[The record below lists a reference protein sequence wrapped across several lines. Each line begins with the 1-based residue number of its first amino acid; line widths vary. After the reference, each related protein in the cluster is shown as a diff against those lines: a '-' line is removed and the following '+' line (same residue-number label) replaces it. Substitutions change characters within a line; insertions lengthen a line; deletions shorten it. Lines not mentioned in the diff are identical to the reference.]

1 MQMAWSVVLLMTELS
16 FVREWAETQTLGP
29 ETAESTQFG
38 VILNPI
44 QDLSVTID
52 WWDYEIENTI
62 GTIGAGSILG
72 NCYFNA
78 DS

>member
-1 MQMAWSVVLLMTELS
+1 MQMAWSVVLLMTDEQLRR
-16 FVREWAETQTLGP
+16 VGGNPDLGP

-44 QDLSVTID
+44 QDFSITID

-62 GTIGAGSILG
+62 GTIGAGSI
-72 NCYFNA
+72 
-78 DS
+78 